1 MKILIPIALLL
12 AATSAPAA
20 VLVTETFG
28 TAAGWTGSGS
38 MSVSHSAGQG
48 NAPGSLQGEFAA
60 QGFPIPQTGSFVIN
74 SGLNF
79 LGDYNTPLLTGFTFD
94 LMALTELPSDVN
106 VIFTSGANTF
116 FYTLN
121 LGSMTF
127 NDWTH
132 FEVALTYS
140 AGWQGDESQFVSS
153 LGSVDTV
160 QVQFA
165 RGTESQQFFYLD
177 NFGTTDQPFELGG
190 GSAVPEPSSGLLVLF
205 FGVVLLGA
213 RKFSFSDM
221 SEEGEWA

>member
-106 VIFTSGANTF
+106 VIFSSGANTF

-121 LGSMTF
+121 LGSMTA
-127 NDWTH
+127 NNWMH
-132 FEVALTYS
+132 FTVPLTYS
-140 AGWQGDESQFVSS
+140 FGWQGDESQFASS
-153 LGSVDTV
+153 LNTVGEV

-165 RGTESQQFFYLD
+165 RGNESQQFFYLD
-177 NFGTTDQPFELGG
+177 NFGTTQQVFEP
-190 GSAVPEPSSGLLVLF
+190 GSAVPEPSSGLLLLF

-213 RKFSFSDM
+213 RKFTFADVN
-221 SEEGEWA
+221 EEGEWS